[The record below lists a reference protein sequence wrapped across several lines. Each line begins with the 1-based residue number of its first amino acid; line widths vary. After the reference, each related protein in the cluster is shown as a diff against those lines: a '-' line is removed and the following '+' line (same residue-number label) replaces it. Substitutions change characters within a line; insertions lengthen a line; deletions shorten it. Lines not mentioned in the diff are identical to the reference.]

1 MKFTLFPHTGGKKTI
16 ANEHFRG
23 QTMEDSELFKVRREK
38 VEALAASGVETYP
51 NDAKVT
57 HLSKQILDT
66 YGPMDNETLE
76 KVAERFS
83 IAGRIM
89 AIRDFG
95 KGAFIAVQ
103 DRKGR
108 IQAFIRKDKVGEA
121 AFALFKSLDVGDIVH
136 LTGRVF
142 KTRTGELTLEV
153 EGLRL
158 LTKCLRPLPE
168 KWHGLT
174 DVEIRYRQRYLDLT
188 VNPKVKEVFE
198 ARSRI
203 IQSIR
208 TFLHERDF
216 LEVETPMMQPMAG
229 GAMAKPFK
237 TYHNALGQDLFLRIA
252 PELYLKRLVAGGL
265 ERVFELNRNFRN
277 EGISTLHNPE
287 FTMMEFYMAYA
298 TYEDLMTLTEE
309 LITGLVREIF
319 GTLKITYQGTE
330 LDFTPPWAR
339 VSVGEA
345 LVKYAGLDPASLE
358 DRGKA
363 LQEAEKRG
371 ILFEGNQPLGKVLM
385 GIFDEVVEGKLIQP
399 TFVTQYPLEVSPLSR
414 KNSRHPEFVDRFE
427 LYIHGREIANAFS
440 ELNDPAD
447 QKNRFLM
454 QIEQREAGD
463 EEAHGMD
470 EDYIMALEYGM
481 PPTAGEGIGID
492 RLVMLLTDSPS
503 IRDVI
508 LFPHM
513 RRRETGESK
522 TEDENVRG

>member
-1 MKFTLFPHTGGKKTI
+1 
-16 ANEHFRG
+16 
-23 QTMEDSELFKVRREK
+23 MEDSDLLKVRK
-38 VEALAASGVETYP
+38 DKIEALAASGVEIYP

-57 HLSKQILDT
+57 HLSSQLHEV
-66 YGPMDNETLE
+66 YGQMDNEALE
-76 KVAERFS
+76 KTGDRFT

-89 AIRDFG
+89 AIRNFG
-95 KGAFIAVQ
+95 KGAFVALQ

-108 IQAFIRKDKVGEA
+108 IQVFVRKDKLGDEL
-121 AFALFKSLDVGDIVH
+121 FALFKTLDVGDIIH
-136 LTGRVF
+136 IAGRVF
-142 KTRTGELTLEV
+142 KTRTGELTIEA

-174 DVEIRYRQRYLDLT
+174 DVEIRYRRRYLDLT

-203 IQSIR
+203 IQFIR
-208 TFLHERDF
+208 TFLHDRDF

-237 TYHNALGQDLFLRIA
+237 THHNALGQDLYLRIA
-252 PELYLKRLVAGGL
+252 PELYLKRLVVGGM

-277 EGISTLHNPE
+277 EGVSTLHNPE

-309 LITGLVREIF
+309 LITSLVREIF
-319 GTLKITYQGTE
+319 GALKISYQGTE
-330 LDFTPPWAR
+330 LDFTPPWRR
-339 VSVGEA
+339 VSVKEA
-345 LVKYAGLDPASLE
+345 LVQYAGLDPAALE
-358 DRGKA
+358 DREAA
-363 LQEAEKRG
+363 LREAEKRG
-371 ILFEGNQPLGKVLM
+371 VHMEDKEPLGKILM

-399 TFVTQYPLEVSPLSR
+399 TFVTHYPLEVSPLSR
-414 KNSRHPEFVDRFE
+414 KNSKDPEIVDRFE

-454 QIEQREAGD
+454 QLEQREAGD

-470 EDYIMALEYGM
+470 EDYITALEYGM

-513 RRRETGESK
+513 RRRETGEK
-522 TEDENVRG
+522 QEEAEKI